1 MSKSGISRRGFGSM
15 SKDRQKLIASKGG
28 IAAHEKG
35 KAHEF
40 SSVEAR
46 VAGRKGGLARQGKKK
61 GEK

>member
-1 MSKSGISRRGFGSM
+1 M

-28 IAAHEKG
+28 IAAHVKG

-40 SSVEAR
+40 SSTEAR